1 LAVDPGAQ
9 QVFWIQAN
17 SNTVKINR
25 ANFDGSGQIVIYDG
39 GFGLTGNKNPRDI
52 EIDPQAGK
60 IYFTSGIG
68 TIGGFVG
75 VVNVEGSN
83 PTVLVNGLTTPTGL
97 ALDIDDGMMFWA
109 DSHGIMSAT
118 LTGTGI
124 TTIYPNLGTVKEVE
138 IPFFTFDTIGTF
150 DVNKTLSYVPLT
162 DDFDPAKMRFVSAT
176 VAPSSVDT
184 TTGLITWDNIG
195 DINPNITKSII
206 VTFEVLPPAGNA
218 TDTNNLNTAAVVDA
232 RMANGVIANNDT
244 DAVTI
249 TVNPT
254 ATIGDF
260 IWQDKTGG
268 TTGVYNAGIDALLPG
283 VKVELRSA
291 DGNTLIAITYT
302 DSAGE
307 YYFQGLAIPDGGSTT
322 YQVWVDTATLPTG
335 STNTFDATGAL
346 DSKSTLTLTNPA
358 GATGP
363 ADNLSQD
370 FGYTFTNAIV
380 YGNLWNDY
388 DGDASRDTLDG
399 GLTGVT
405 VRLLSSTGTVVAT
418 TTTLADGSYRFPSVA
433 AGNYTIDVVTATLPT
448 ASGTWDQTVELP
460 AETAFD
466 GTLSNQITISVNA
479 GEINGANDFGYQLR
493 GTASIGDQVFFDL
506 NKDLI
511 QDPSEEGIP
520 RVSVN
525 LYFDADRDG
534 VFNAAVDPLVSTVA
548 TDALGKYLIGN
559 LPAGTYFVAVDQSDP
574 DFPASVTGLVENP
587 TSVLVYTATDRS
599 PARFGT
605 TRISTS

>member
-1 LAVDPGAQ
+1 MEVLMPSLAGSVSDATYDELNNLVYVSYGSTIDIRTPNGSFVHSFTTPSTVTGMDVAPAAGKLFWSETDSIKSSDLDGTGVVTIVSGLQLVQGLAVDPGAQ

-206 VTFEVLPPAGNA
+206 VTFEVLPPAG
-218 TDTNNLNTAAVVDA
+218 
-232 RMANGVIANNDT
+232 
-244 DAVTI
+244 
-249 TVNPT
+249 
-254 ATIGDF
+254 
-260 IWQDKTGG
+260 
-268 TTGVYNAGIDALLPG
+268 
-283 VKVELRSA
+283 RSMR
-291 DGNTLIAITYT
+291 G
-302 DSAGE
+302 
-307 YYFQGLAIPDGGSTT
+307 
-322 YQVWVDTATLPTG
+322 WPTG
-335 STNTFDATGAL
+335 
-346 DSKSTLTLTNPA
+346 
-358 GATGP
+358 
-363 ADNLSQD
+363 
-370 FGYTFTNAIV
+370 
-380 YGNLWNDY
+380 
-388 DGDASRDTLDG
+388 
-399 GLTGVT
+399 
-405 VRLLSSTGTVVAT
+405 
-418 TTTLADGSYRFPSVA
+418 
-433 AGNYTIDVVTATLPT
+433 
-448 ASGTWDQTVELP
+448 
-460 AETAFD
+460 
-466 GTLSNQITISVNA
+466 
-479 GEINGANDFGYQLR
+479 
-493 GTASIGDQVFFDL
+493 
-506 NKDLI
+506 
-511 QDPSEEGIP
+511 
-520 RVSVN
+520 
-525 LYFDADRDG
+525 
-534 VFNAAVDPLVSTVA
+534 
-548 TDALGKYLIGN
+548 
-559 LPAGTYFVAVDQSDP
+559 
-574 DFPASVTGLVENP
+574 
-587 TSVLVYTATDRS
+587 
-599 PARFGT
+599 
-605 TRISTS
+605 